1 MKVAHVVPS
10 YWPAVRYGGPIF
22 SVHGL
27 CRSLVEI
34 GVDVDVYTTN
44 VDGAGD
50 LDVPT
55 DQPVDVD
62 GVQVRYFPT
71 GAGRRI
77 YRSPDLASALT
88 EKITDYDV
96 VQTHSIFLW
105 PVMAASRIA
114 AANGVPYVSTP
125 RGMLVKELVA
135 HKSSLAKKLWLKRY
149 EQQNLENASLIHA
162 TSAIERVD
170 IGAFGY
176 ALPRIA
182 VIPNGLDAQEFA
194 SISPECTNEVPTIL
208 CLGRV
213 SWKKGLDM
221 MIAALKMLPGVELV
235 IAGNDDEG
243 YTETLVGLANQCGV
257 ADRVRFTGAV
267 YGEEKRQLLENSH
280 VVALPSRSENFANVI
295 LEAMACARP
304 VVVTAE
310 VGMAEIVLNARCG
323 RVVDPHPSSVA
334 MGIRKLLWDT
344 ALARSMGEAGRRCV
358 REEFHWHTIARRVAD
373 EYKRLASGES
383 TEQGESQQSHLSTGA
398 GRES

>member
-34 GVDVDVYTTN
+34 GVEVDVYTTN
-44 VDGAGD
+44 VDGAGE

-55 DQPVDVD
+55 GTPVDVD
-62 GVQVRYFPT
+62 GVKVRYFPT
-71 GAGRRI
+71 GVGRRV
-77 YRSPDLASALT
+77 YRSPQLAAKLR
-88 EKITDYDV
+88 ENITGYDV

-105 PVMAASRIA
+105 PVLVGSRIA
-114 AANGVPYVSTP
+114 AENQVPYVSTP
-125 RGMLVKELVA
+125 RGMLVKELVE
-135 HKSSLAKKLWLKRY
+135 HKSSLVKKAWLKRF
-149 EQQNLENASLIHA
+149 EQRNLENASLIHA
-162 TSAIERVD
+162 TSATERVD

-194 SISPECTNEVPTIL
+194 SIPPQSSNAVPTIL

-221 MIAALKMLPGVELV
+221 MIAALKMLPGVELI

-243 YTETLVGLANQCGV
+243 YTETLASLAQQCGV
-257 ADRVRFTGAV
+257 ADRVHFPGAV
-267 YGEEKRQLLENSH
+267 YGKDKRQLLESCH

-295 LEAMACARP
+295 LEAMASARP

-310 VGMAEIVLNARCG
+310 VGMG

-334 MGIRKLLWDT
+334 MGVRKLLSDT
-344 ALARSMGEAGRRCV
+344 ALARSMGEAGRRCAQ
-358 REEFHWHTIARRVAD
+358 EQFHWHTIARQVAD
-373 EYKRLASGES
+373 EYRRLASGEPVAQDGSVASHVS
-383 TEQGESQQSHLSTGA
+383 TSV
-398 GRES
+398 GRKT